1 MTRPSL
7 PDRPDQSQFIQHI
20 GKLRIQLNGI
30 QSQMMP
36 EALAERTGTQFVV
49 ETGNSGKYIFEILE
63 QEVCL
68 VYPEWVVKDS
78 LSNKDLPPTT
88 QALVLFYFITADG
101 TSPDGRWISF
111 SNLPDGRFY
120 NPAYQGYTGG
130 ELAKNFQND
139 LEAFGKA
146 ARQLGGVN
154 WATMPE
160 VPGDV
165 AYRFQTLP
173 RLAVLSICWEGDED
187 FPTSYRIL
195 FESTASHYLPTDVC
209 AYLGSFLTRS
219 LVKAKPA
226 DPTSN

>member
-1 MTRPSL
+1 MKMTRPSL

-146 ARQLGGVN
+146 ATDNWVVSIGQQCQKSPETSPIVFKPCRVWPFYLFVGKATKTFQLLTEFCLK
-154 WATMPE
+154 AQP
-160 VPGDV
+160 PI
-165 AYRFQTLP
+165 
-173 RLAVLSICWEGDED
+173 ICQRM
-187 FPTSYRIL
+187 F
-195 FESTASHYLPTDVC
+195 A
-209 AYLGSFLTRS
+209 LT
-219 LVKAKPA
+219 
-226 DPTSN
+226 